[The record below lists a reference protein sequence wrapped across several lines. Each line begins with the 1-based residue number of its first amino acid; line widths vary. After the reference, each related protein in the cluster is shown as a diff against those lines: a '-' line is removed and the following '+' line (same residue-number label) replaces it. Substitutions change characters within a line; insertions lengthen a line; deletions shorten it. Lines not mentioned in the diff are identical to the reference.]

1 MYIYL
6 SQKWGDL
13 NFQGQFFKKVYFFV
27 QGMCPMILGTVIS
40 QCWESSKDTKCHSE
54 VFPREKKFL
63 AMICHSAA
71 ILELYTV
78 GTTLLWPLLV
88 QCCHEFYCENS
99 QALILLTLIPSSVR
113 QFDIPHHFPFIWGM
127 VFTLN
132 LSNARVQLL
141 RTVKQFQLVWCNLK
155 FFISIHDNIG
165 SGLTILETTIGNNNK
180 DNWRFVTA
188 ENSVL
193 EGIRATVANRFVKL
207 KIKTVKVSSYV
218 RLAKDGQSWTEIFSK
233 HNSGTYN
240 NQWMVINNNLFTPG
254 VGIMHFNHD

>member
-99 QALILLTLIPSSVR
+99 QALILLTLIPSSVH
-113 QFDIPHHFPFIWGM
+113 QFEILPLCFRYPKFCR
-127 VFTLN
+127 
-132 LSNARVQLL
+132 SL
-141 RTVKQFQLVWCNLK
+141 RRKSRSSRRRFRNNFSVSFQYRRNY
-155 FFISIHDNIG
+155 FG
-165 SGLTILETTIGNNNK
+165 E
-180 DNWRFVTA
+180 
-188 ENSVL
+188 
-193 EGIRATVANRFVKL
+193 
-207 KIKTVKVSSYV
+207 
-218 RLAKDGQSWTEIFSK
+218 
-233 HNSGTYN
+233 
-240 NQWMVINNNLFTPG
+240 
-254 VGIMHFNHD
+254 